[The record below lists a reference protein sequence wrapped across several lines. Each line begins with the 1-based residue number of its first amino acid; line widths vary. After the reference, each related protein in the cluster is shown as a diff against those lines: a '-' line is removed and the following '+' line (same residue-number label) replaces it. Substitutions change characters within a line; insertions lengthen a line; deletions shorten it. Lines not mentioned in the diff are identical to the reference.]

1 MQDAGYELLR
11 IYLTQ
16 SSQDTLTIMTPWAE
30 WDISVMSA
38 LGLLALQQTLKR
50 LLDYSTRGRI
60 LKQMLNQLAPDQVFH
75 ALGDSTRR
83 RLVEHLSRGPASVSD
98 LAKPLGITLA
108 AVVQHLKVL
117 ERSGVV
123 RTQKVGRVRTCRIEP
138 TGLNV
143 AAEWIADRQSL
154 WERRLDRLGDMLA
167 EED

>member
-1 MQDAGYELLR
+1 MGLTSVETWPANFRARSIQEASGYVRFL
-11 IYLTQ
+11 
-16 SSQDTLTIMTPWAE
+16 
-30 WDISVMSA
+30 SA
-38 LGLLALQQTLKR
+38 
-50 LLDYSTRGRI
+50 
-60 LKQMLNQLAPDQVFH
+60 
-75 ALGDSTRR
+75 
-83 RLVEHLSRGPASVSD
+83 
-98 LAKPLGITLA
+98 AKPLGITLA

-167 EED
+167 EEDQPTGQPTRKRDNT